1 MQKKI
6 KYVMS
11 YYVEQNAGIMKLEG
25 EMNKAGREKEL
36 KLNMTGQNV
45 WN

>member
-1 MQKKI
+1 
-6 KYVMS
+6 MS

-25 EMNKAGREKEL
+25 EMNKLKAGREKQL